1 MEYLTLSGIDRTEE
15 WSFVKERLEGSS
27 FDSFGGGAVADYP
40 FRSRF
45 QHTTRVM
52 MWAKRI
58 LADCPGV
65 DLEILELAIIFHDV
79 GYSKG
84 VNKSHQE
91 EGAKIFEEYCK
102 MRQEDIWSNQDKLR
116 TIAWMIRNHSRKE
129 MLLNDEATPELTL
142 LMEADML
149 DEEGAMRI
157 TWDAM
162 ATGFL
167 GEGGFEETLKRTI
180 RFWNP
185 EYMPMVTPLATQY
198 FREKQYC
205 VEKYISQMKFD
216 LGLEETLA

>member
-1 MEYLTLSGIDRTEE
+1 MDYIQLSGADCTRE
-15 WSFVKERLEGSS
+15 WAYVKQCLEGSS
-27 FDSFGGGAVADYP
+27 FDSFGGGKVADYP

-52 MWAKRI
+52 LWAQRI
-58 LADCPGV
+58 LADCPQV
-65 DLEILELAIIFHDV
+65 DRRVLELAIIFHDV

-91 EGAKIFEEYCK
+91 AGAQIFEEYCK
-102 MRQEDIWSNQDKLR
+102 LQKGDIWDDADRLR

-129 MLLNDEATPELTL
+129 MLSNGEATPELTL

-180 RFWNP
+180 RFWDP
-185 EYMPMVTPLATQY
+185 EYMPMVTPLATDY
-198 FREKQYC
+198 FKEKQFC
-205 VEKYISQMKFD
+205 VEKYIAQMKFD
-216 LGLEETLA
+216 LGLDRILE

>member
-1 MEYLTLSGIDRTEE
+1 MEYLTLSGKDRSEE
-15 WSFVKERLEGSS
+15 WNFVKTRLKESS

-58 LADCPGV
+58 LEDCPQV
-65 DLEILELAIIFHDV
+65 DMELLEIAIIFHDV

-91 EGAKIFEEYCK
+91 EGALIFTEYCRTHQGGIWDDESK
-102 MRQEDIWSNQDKLR
+102 QQE
-116 TIAWMIRNHSRKE
+116 IAWLIRNHSKKN
-129 MLLNDEATPELTL
+129 MLSNGEATPELTL

-149 DEEGAMRI
+149 DEEGAMRV

-167 GEGGFEETLKRTI
+167 GEGGFEEALKRTM

-198 FREKQYC
+198 FKEKQFC

-216 LGLEETLA
+216 LGMEG